1 MLRELTKKYITAF
14 NDKNLKEIAILLND
28 NFILEDPVAK
38 RIEGKDKCLLA
49 IQNIFESYEELN
61 FSAKNIF
68 QDKDT
73 TFIEFILI
81 LDGIRIEGVDIIEWK
96 DGQIIELRAYLDTK
110 NKN

>member
-96 DGQIIELRAYLDTK
+96 DGQIIELRAYLDTQ

>member
-28 NFILEDPVAK
+28 NFILEDPVVK

>member
-1 MLRELTKKYITAF
+1 
-14 NDKNLKEIAILLND
+14 IAILLND